1 MLFLKEIDTIHQYFP
16 FMLQHYKRL
25 LPMDLRTV
33 EHNVILMKAQIR
45 KITQIYQ
52 EESLVSYYYYYYI
65 IIIIYLFIYFSFSYL
80 LLITNI
86 LFHYHQNLS
95 Q

>member
-52 EESLVSYYYYYYI
+52 EESLVSYYYYYNI
-65 IIIIYLFIYFSFSYL
+65 IIIIFIYLF
-80 LLITNI
+80 
-86 LFHYHQNLS
+86 
-95 Q
+95 

>member
-16 FMLQHYKRL
+16 FILQHYKRL
-25 LPMDLRTV
+25 LPMDLRIV

-45 KITQIYQ
+45 KTTQIYQ
-52 EESLVSYYYYYYI
+52 EESLMSYYII

-86 LFHYHQNLS
+86 LFHYHQNPS

>member
-16 FMLQHYKRL
+16 FILQHYKRL

-33 EHNVILMKAQIR
+33 EDNVILMKAQIR

-52 EESLVSYYYYYYI
+52 EDSW
-65 IIIIYLFIYFSFSYL
+65 
-80 LLITNI
+80 
-86 LFHYHQNLS
+86 
-95 Q
+95 

>member
-16 FMLQHYKRL
+16 FILQHYKRL

-52 EESLVSYYYYYYI
+52 EESLMSYYI
-65 IIIIYLFIYFSFSYL
+65 IIIIYLFIY
-80 LLITNI
+80 
-86 LFHYHQNLS
+86 LF
-95 Q
+95 